1 MGAKAHPG
9 RRRGDWHR
17 CTEGAVANWSR
28 HPCTRGAGLRH
39 NAAQFRRRN
48 DNDDEGTRRS
58 EAVTLEILNTTVY
71 RGPNIWA
78 RMPAILLEIDI
89 GDLEDRPTNKIPG
102 FYEQL
107 TELLPSL
114 YDHTCSVGR
123 PGGFLQRLR
132 EGTWMGHVLEH
143 VALELQNLAGAEVT
157 RGKTRGMGERGHYH
171 VVYQYQQE
179 DVGLAAGRLAARV
192 LNHIACGTEPDFD
205 FVHELEERVIRV
217 AERMAYGP
225 STGAIVSEAE
235 RREIPVLRLDP
246 RRSLVQLGHGAY
258 QKRVWATVTSETSNI
273 SVEIAGNKELTNRM
287 LQEVGIPV
295 PKGMVVRDVDD
306 ALAAARRIG
315 YPVVLKPLDGNHG
328 RGVMIDLKDED
339 AIRAAFPV
347 AKEESRNG
355 GVIVETFITG
365 KDYRILVVNNE
376 IVAVAE
382 RVPAHVVGDGKRTVA
397 QLIEATNADP
407 RRGVGHEKIL
417 TRIHVDQQTM
427 DVLAK
432 SGMTLESVPE
442 EGAFTQLKLTGNM
455 STGGT
460 SIDRTDDIHPD
471 NAQIARQAAMTVG
484 LDVAGIDFI
493 TPDISR
499 SVREVRGAIV
509 EVNAGPGFR
518 MHTHPTEGHPRHV
531 GRAVVDMLFPAG
543 SPSRVPIVAVTGTNG
558 KTTTTRMI
566 AHIMKQ
572 AGKTVGMTTT
582 DGIYIDGTQIA
593 SGDMSGPTSAQMVLK
608 NPSVNYA
615 VLETARG
622 GILRS
627 GLGFDRCNV
636 AVVTNIAS
644 DHLGLKGIDTLSDLA
659 RVKAVVPQATLRD
672 GASVLNADN
681 EYTVEMARTSRGE
694 IIFFSLDEEN
704 PVIRDHIREKGR
716 AIVLRPTRYGEMIT
730 VIEHR
735 RDTSLLLAE
744 EIPATLGGRVRVN
757 VANAMAAVAAAVAE
771 DVQLEHIRHALR
783 GFTSTFYQTP
793 GRYNLMEIDGKQVM
807 IDYCHNVAGL
817 EGIADFLRRFGAERT
832 VGVITMPGD
841 RKDSDI
847 RAFGELAGKTFDEIV
862 IREDNDR
869 RGRRDGE
876 IAEILQEAVAASG
889 MDDGKVRVILDETEA
904 ARTAFAEAG
913 KNELVVIFADKP
925 AVIYETIAGRK
936 G

>member
-1 MGAKAHPG
+1 M
-9 RRRGDWHR
+9 
-17 CTEGAVANWSR
+17 
-28 HPCTRGAGLRH
+28 
-39 NAAQFRRRN
+39 
-48 DNDDEGTRRS
+48 
-58 EAVTLEILNTTVY
+58 
-71 RGPNIWA
+71 
-78 RMPAILLEIDI
+78 
-89 GDLEDRPTNKIPG
+89 
-102 FYEQL
+102 
-107 TELLPSL
+107 
-114 YDHTCSVGR
+114 
-123 PGGFLQRLR
+123 R

-143 VALELQNLAGAEVT
+143 VALEIQNLAGAEVT
-157 RGKTRGMGERGHYH
+157 RGKTRGAGERGRYH
-171 VVYQYQQE
+171 VVYQYEQE
-179 DVGLAAGRLAARV
+179 DVGLAAGRLAMRL
-192 LNHIACGTEPDFD
+192 LNHLACGTEPDFD
-205 FVHELEERVIRV
+205 FVQELEDRVIRL

-225 STGAIVSEAE
+225 STGAIVAEAE

-258 QKRVWATVTSETSNI
+258 QKRVWATVTSDTSNI
-273 SVEIAGNKELTNRM
+273 SVDIAGNKELTNR
-287 LQEVGIPV
+287 LLGEVGIPV
-295 PKGMVVRDVDD
+295 PKGMVVRDVEE
-306 ALAAARRIG
+306 ALSAARRVG

-328 RGVMIDLKDED
+328 RGVMIDLKDEE
-339 AIRAAFPV
+339 AVRAAYPV
-347 AKEESRNG
+347 AEEESRNG
-355 GVIVETFITG
+355 AVIVESFITG
-365 KDYRILVVNNE
+365 KDYRILVVDNQ

-382 RVPAHVVGDGKRTVA
+382 RVPAHVVGDGSRSVQA
-397 QLIEATNADP
+397 LIDATNADP

-417 TRIHVDQQTM
+417 TRIHVDQQTH

-432 SGMTLESVPE
+432 AGLSLDSVPA
-442 EGAFTQLKLTGNM
+442 EGQFVQLKLTGNM

-493 TPDISR
+493 TPDISK

-531 GRAVVDMLFPAG
+531 GRAVVDMLFPPGAA
-543 SPSRVPIVAVTGTNG
+543 SRVPIVAVTGTNG
-558 KTTTTRMI
+558 KTTTTRML

-608 NPSVNYA
+608 NPAVNFA

-644 DHLGLKGIDTLSDLA
+644 DHLGLKGIDTLADLA

-716 AIVLRPTRYGEMIT
+716 AVVLRPTRYGEMIT

-757 VANAMAAVAAAVAE
+757 IANALAAVAAAVAM

-783 GFTSTFYQTP
+783 SFTSSFYQTP
-793 GRYNLMEIDGKQVM
+793 GRFNLMEIDGKQVM

-817 EGIADFLRRFGAERT
+817 EAVGDFLRRYNAEKSI
-832 VGVITMPGD
+832 GVITMPGD
-841 RKDSDI
+841 RKDDDI
-847 RAFGELAGKTFDEIV
+847 RAFGELAGRTFDEII
-862 IREDNDR
+862 IREDHDR
-869 RGRRDGE
+869 RGREHGS
-876 IAEILQEAVAASG
+876 IAAMLREAVGAAG
-889 MDDGKVRVILDETEA
+889 MDGGRVRVILDEEES
-904 ARTAFAEAG
+904 ARTAVAEAG
-913 KNELVVIFADKP
+913 RNELVVIFADKP
-925 AVIYETIAGRK
+925 AMIHEAIAGR

>member
-1 MGAKAHPG
+1 M
-9 RRRGDWHR
+9 
-17 CTEGAVANWSR
+17 
-28 HPCTRGAGLRH
+28 
-39 NAAQFRRRN
+39 
-48 DNDDEGTRRS
+48 
-58 EAVTLEILNTTVY
+58 TLEILNTTVY

-102 FYEQL
+102 FYEHL

-123 PGGFLQRLR
+123 PGGFLQRMR

-157 RGKTRGMGERGHYH
+157 RGKTRGTGERGRYH

-179 DVGLAAGRLAARV
+179 DVGLAAGRLAARL
-192 LNHIACGTEPDFD
+192 LNHLACGTEPEFD

-225 STGAIVSEAE
+225 STGSIVAEAE

-295 PKGMVVRDVDD
+295 PKGLVVRDVED
-306 ALAAARRIG
+306 AIAGARRIG

-328 RGVMIDLKDED
+328 RGVMINLKDEE
-339 AIRAAFPV
+339 AVRAAFPV

-355 GVIVETFITG
+355 AILVETFITG

-382 RVPAHVVGDGKRTVA
+382 RVPAHVVGDGRRSVA
-397 QLIEATNADP
+397 ELIEATNADP

-417 TRIHVDQQTM
+417 TRIHVDQQTVE
-427 DVLAK
+427 VLEK
-432 SGMTLESVPE
+432 TGLTLESVPD
-442 EGAFTQLKLTGNM
+442 EGVFVQLKLTGNM

-531 GRAVVDMLFPAG
+531 GRAVVDMLFPPGAA
-543 SPSRVPIVAVTGTNG
+543 SRVPIVAVTGTNG

-572 AGKTVGMTTT
+572 AGKIVGMTTT

-593 SGDMSGPTSAQMVLK
+593 AGDMSGPMSAQMVLK
-608 NPSVNYA
+608 NPAVTYA

-644 DHLGLKGIDTLSDLA
+644 DHLGMKGIDTLSDLA

-672 GASVLNADN
+672 GVSVLNADN
-681 EYTVEMARTSRGE
+681 DYTVEMARTSRGE

-783 GFTSTFYQTP
+783 SFTSTFFQTP
-793 GRYNLMEIDGKQVM
+793 GRFNLMEIDGTQVL

-817 EGIADFLRRFGAERT
+817 EGVADFVRRFGAERT

-841 RKDSDI
+841 RQDEDI
-847 RAFGELAGKTFDEIV
+847 RLFGGLAGKTFDEII
-862 IREDNDR
+862 IREDHDR
-869 RGRRDGE
+869 RGRRRGE
-876 IAEILQEAVAASG
+876 IAEMLQESIAQAG
-889 MDDGKVRVILDETEA
+889 MADGKVRVILDETEA
-904 ARTAFAEAG
+904 ATTAVSEAG

-925 AVIYETIAGRK
+925 AVIYEAIAGRR